1 MTERKGVTY
10 MMMLSK
16 LLIGDVAESHGW
28 LNCGPTTSAAC
39 SHLIRS
45 DQNKKT
51 LILKGNLSHLEAL
64 LQWLHRHHCGYKD
77 VLCLKLPA
85 GVCSPPVEP
94 AQEPKLIWHRGSC
107 GGSPPSC
114 SSAPQGSGSGTVPCS
129 CRGLCISPPLTGIP
143 FRNLGDLT
151 REH

>member
-1 MTERKGVTY
+1 MMERKGVTY

-51 LILKGNLSHLEAL
+51 LILKGNLSLLEAL
-64 LQWLHRHHCGYKD
+64 LQ
-77 VLCLKLPA
+77 
-85 GVCSPPVEP
+85 
-94 AQEPKLIWHRGSC
+94 
-107 GGSPPSC
+107 
-114 SSAPQGSGSGTVPCS
+114 
-129 CRGLCISPPLTGIP
+129 
-143 FRNLGDLT
+143 
-151 REH
+151 